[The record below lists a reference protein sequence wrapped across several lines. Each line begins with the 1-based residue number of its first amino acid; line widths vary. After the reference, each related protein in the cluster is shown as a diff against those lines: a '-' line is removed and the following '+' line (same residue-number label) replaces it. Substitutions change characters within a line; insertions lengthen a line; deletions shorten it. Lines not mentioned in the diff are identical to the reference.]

1 MVPGR
6 RAAQLPPPTKS
17 AIAWR
22 LGLVQTGNMVYTLL
36 GYRVTSFAAATP
48 PQAGSNR
55 HLLGAR
61 ASRPHSVPADA
72 SSPASASGLRG
83 RSPQSSRWGDNYL
96 TPEESKETLLSYR
109 NNFVPTSTPWLADNE
124 RPTLRQARLNG
135 PGAQHVRS
143 RDAVSSPSGHSQGI
157 SETPRPVFPVIQQRP
172 RFSRAISRCPPN
184 VGATLVVARLFAVAR
199 RRRQG
204 HRARIHG
211 GKSEPVRIYC
221 WRYGFAGADRSWP
234 FPAWPH
240 LSPSLN

>member
-1 MVPGR
+1 MVLGR

-17 AIAWR
+17 AFAWR

-96 TPEESKETLLSYR
+96 TPEESKGTLLNYR
-109 NNFVPTSTPWLADNE
+109 NNFVPASDSRPAENE

-135 PGAQHVRS
+135 PGAQHVLS
-143 RDAVSSPSGHSQGI
+143 HDAVSSPSGHIQGI
-157 SETPRPVFPVIQQRP
+157 SESPRPVFPLFNNVP
-172 RFSRAISRCPPN
+172 RFRLSRQK
-184 VGATLVVARLFAVAR
+184 TL
-199 RRRQG
+199 
-204 HRARIHG
+204 I
-211 GKSEPVRIYC
+211 IN
-221 WRYGFAGADRSWP
+221 
-234 FPAWPH
+234 
-240 LSPSLN
+240 LSST